1 MGMPSD
7 RCKICTSKWREEID
21 RMLDENMK
29 HVDIVAWAKK
39 NAPELKLNATNVSTH
54 SRFHRP
60 GRFEELLDFADERL
74 KHIRSHYGGEIQLME
89 RVLSLIVL
97 DFNTQL
103 LAGEKSV
110 RAEDALRAMRELR
123 ELRALQLNSLPTTS
137 LEKLGFFLY
146 GLLRDDPELL
156 TQVTEAARDSDQDA
170 AREFVKA
177 IERAGETGA
186 EGEQIIEWQVEG
198 DEDE

>member
-1 MGMPSD
+1 MGMPSS
-7 RCKICTSKWREEID
+7 RCKICTSKHCDEIN
-21 RMLDENMK
+21 RMLDEGTAQIDVVK
-29 HVDIVAWAKK
+29 WAKAH
-39 NAPELKLNATNVSTH
+39 APELKLNATNVSH
-54 SRFHRP
+54 HARFHRP

-177 IERAGETGA
+177 IERAGETGTD
-186 EGEQIIEWQVEG
+186 GELIADWQVVK
-198 DEDE
+198 DDD